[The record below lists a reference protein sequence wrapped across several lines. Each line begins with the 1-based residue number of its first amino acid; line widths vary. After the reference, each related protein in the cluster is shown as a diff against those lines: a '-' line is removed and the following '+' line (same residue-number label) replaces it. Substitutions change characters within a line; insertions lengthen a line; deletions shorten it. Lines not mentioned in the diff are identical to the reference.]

1 MYPKMSSIP
10 EHSEPSSSSRGFG
23 GWRDQLKSGES
34 SSSSAS
40 GSGSEE
46 EDEDSESDWE
56 KEISNRGEVFYV
68 APLDAIR

>member
-1 MYPKMSSIP
+1 MSSIP

-34 SSSSAS
+34 SSTSAS
-40 GSGSEE
+40 GSGSGSEG
-46 EDEDSESDWE
+46 EDDDSESDWE